1 MNYKAKAVIDNRT
14 CENCKARDGKIID
27 HLPGS
32 YICTSEDGCRC
43 VAMPTE
49 ELTPAQKYK
58 PTHGGKRPGSG
69 RKPIDSPV
77 DNRPIYCGDIEKEL
91 REAVM
96 DLDPKARKFALASLV
111 KMEMARCTNDRGL
124 FIVALRDV
132 IRDWEG
138 MQL

>member
-1 MNYKAKAVIDNRT
+1 MDKPSCDPCLKNA
-14 CENCKARDGKIID
+14 
-27 HLPGS
+27 
-32 YICTSEDGCRC
+32 
-43 VAMPTE
+43 
-49 ELTPAQKYK
+49 ELTDASSYYYPKKGKGKSYLCDHHAEKIERFFVVIEIEI
-58 PTHGGKRPGSG
+58 PSTHGGKRPGSG

-77 DNRPIYCGDIEKEL
+77 DNTPIYCGDMEKEL

-111 KMEMARCTNDRGL
+111 KMEMARCTNDQGL

-138 MQL
+138 MQ

>member
-1 MNYKAKAVIDNRT
+1 MKYGGKNANSMKWKRRLKMNN
-14 CENCKARDGKIID
+14 
-27 HLPGS
+27 
-32 YICTSEDGCRC
+32 
-43 VAMPTE
+43 
-49 ELTPAQKYK
+49 K
-58 PTHGGKRPGSG
+58 PTHGGKRSGSG

-77 DNRPIYCGDIEKEL
+77 DNTPIYCGDMEKEL

-138 MQL
+138 MQDADLRKTIAEQFPEHLPNTVEQSRTAPIFKKGA